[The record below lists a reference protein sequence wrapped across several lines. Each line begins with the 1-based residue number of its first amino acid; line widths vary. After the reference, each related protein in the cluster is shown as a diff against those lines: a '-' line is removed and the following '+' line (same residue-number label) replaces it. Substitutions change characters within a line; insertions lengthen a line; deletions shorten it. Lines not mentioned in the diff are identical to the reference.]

1 MKRILLSI
9 GSILFAGAI
18 LAGGTGAFLADSGS
32 STGNT
37 FATGVVD
44 LKIDNE
50 SYATDEWGKLYFSPS
65 TSWNLSNLAGKLFFN
80 FTDIKPGDIGED
92 TISIHV
98 NNNNAWSCMN
108 INLSGTPE
116 NGQNEPELAVD
127 PTVGTND
134 GELQNHLYFTFWAD
148 DGDNVFEQGEKVFK
162 QGLTRDIFNGENWAL
177 ADSQTNVWNGTGP
190 LLGATTKYIGKAWC
204 FGTMVSTPLTQDG
217 LGKTGA
223 NGPLFRGSGFSCSG
237 ADVGNIVQS
246 DGIKVDV
253 SFSVVQSRGNGSFLC
268 KGGEYIPPPP
278 STSTLFFE
286 NFNNCSKDENESRD
300 DSDWDKGK
308 KNDSDRSS
316 RTSNSTGHDGYSWS
330 KKWDCR
336 GDDHSDDSHTQCT
349 QNLDLSAGGTTHSES
364 LITPAF
370 STTGFHAITLSYTR
384 KTDDTNAPPQPV
396 GAQTLT
402 AEYSV
407 NNGATWTTLETVTGE
422 SAQTSKTFSLSPSAD
437 NKSNVRIRFS
447 FTGADGT
454 NHAYIDNV
462 AVTGVSP

>member
-37 FATGVVD
+37 FATGVID

-108 INLSGTPE
+108 INLAGTPE

-127 PTVGTND
+127 PTTGLSD

-204 FGTMVSTPLTQDG
+204 FGTIGQTPLAQDG

-223 NGPLFRGSGFSCSG
+223 NGPLFRGTGFSCSG

-253 SFSVVQSRGNGSFLC
+253 SFSVVQSRGNGKFLC
-268 KGGEYIPPPP
+268 KGGEYVPSPT
-278 STSTLFFE
+278 STSTLYSE
-286 NFNNCSKDENESRD
+286 NFNDCSKDDRESRD
-300 DSDWDKGK
+300 DSDWNKDKS
-308 KNDSDRSS
+308 NDSDRYGRSKKSS
-316 RTSNSTGHDGYSWS
+316 GHDGYTWS

-336 GDDHSDDSHTQCT
+336 GGNHENHGGSCT
-349 QNLDLSAGGTTHSES
+349 QNLDLSAGSVTRKES
-364 LITPAF
+364 LITPAIT
-370 STTGFHAITLSYTR
+370 TTGFRNIMLSYSR

-402 AEYSV
+402 VEYSV
-407 NNGATWTTLETVTGE
+407 NNGATWTTLETVGGE
-422 SAQTSKTFSLSPSAD
+422 SSLTNKTFLLSPSAD
-437 NKSNVRIRFS
+437 NKPKVRIRFS
-447 FTGADGT
+447 FSGADGT

-462 AVTGVSP
+462 VVTGVSP